1 LSFISTTEIGTC
13 GIRSPEKIP
22 EESLGK
28 ACAMGALVAQEKG
41 ANPVITEQILSDFMN
56 QVN

>member
-1 LSFISTTEIGTC
+1 MLLQ
-13 GIRSPEKIP
+13 EKAP

-41 ANPVITEQILSDFMN
+41 ANPVITEHILSDFMK